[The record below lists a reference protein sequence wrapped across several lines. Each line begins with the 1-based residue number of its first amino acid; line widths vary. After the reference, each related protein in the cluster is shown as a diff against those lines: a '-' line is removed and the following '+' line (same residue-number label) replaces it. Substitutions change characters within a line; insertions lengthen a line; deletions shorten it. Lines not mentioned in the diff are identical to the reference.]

1 LKIIIQEAEKS
12 AKRQISD
19 DAVIA
24 QPPVFM
30 EQLKEVGIVA
40 EGQNVLLEARIE
52 PKNDS
57 NLRVEWELNGKPV
70 KPGMVNKLT
79 KKYTV
84 ISLNP
89 ALVERSSYNFD
100 TSKF

>member
-1 LKIIIQEAEKS
+1 MISTIPMQEAEKS

-30 EQLKEVGIVA
+30 EQLKEVGVVA

-70 KPGMVNKLT
+70 KPGITTFLETFGPRNLRT
-79 KKYTV
+79 WYST
-84 ISLNP
+84 L
-89 ALVERSSYNFD
+89 
-100 TSKF
+100 

>member
-1 LKIIIQEAEKS
+1 MLMTMSLTSNIPMQEAEKG

-30 EQLKEVGIVA
+30 EQLKEVGVVA
-40 EGQNVLLEARIE
+40 EGQNVFLEARIE

-70 KPGMVNKLT
+70 KTGIENWQTIWRLLT
-79 KKYTV
+79 
-84 ISLNP
+84 
-89 ALVERSSYNFD
+89 LV
-100 TSKF
+100 

>member
-1 LKIIIQEAEKS
+1 M
-12 AKRQISD
+12 
-19 DAVIA
+19 IA

-30 EQLKEVGIVA
+30 EQLKEVGVVA

-70 KPGMVNKLT
+70 KPGIITFL
-79 KKYTV
+79 
-84 ISLNP
+84 
-89 ALVERSSYNFD
+89 RSFVG
-100 TSKF
+100 